1 MRALSGLAT
10 AAVLAAGLLA
20 AQPAAAQQDLKVG
33 AFGTD
38 ATRLDPHVSS
48 TGADVY
54 LFSFIYNA
62 LVRFRPGSMDPATL
76 EPDLAER
83 WEVTPDGLTWTFHLR
98 KGVQFHGGY
107 GELTAEDVVYSLE
120 RAADP
125 KRSSSA
131 ASFSAMKS
139 VEAVDPHTVRV
150 TLKTPVPLLLGT
162 LSNYRGGMIVSKKAT
177 VELGDNMHT
186 RPIGTGPFQFVE
198 YRPKQFVLL
207 TAFPQHFRG
216 KPQVE
221 KVTYRYIDSDNSRE
235 LAFRNKEIDLFYG
248 RREQDWVER
257 MKKDPEIA
265 IDIFEPAQ
273 SRLLH
278 INRTKKPFD
287 DPRVRRAVLHAID
300 RNEFLDLVGR
310 DITRPLFAPVPIGF
324 AGQHKEL
331 KKYTYDPA
339 KAKALLAEAG
349 FPNGFS
355 VKTQISKISSLNVP
369 MTLIQEQLRRVG
381 INVELEVLD
390 HSAWHAA
397 IRRNE
402 SPLVIYGA
410 AQFPIA
416 DDFLTPIF
424 HSNARM
430 GGPNPALNFSHCDV
444 ADKEIDT
451 ARAEVDEGKRNALY
465 HAAQEKIL
473 DDGCAV
479 PIFELMQVYGRR
491 KTFDLGYTLQGDLNL
506 GPPITPQAR
515 FR

>member
-1 MRALSGLAT
+1 MRAFGKLVAAAALS
-10 AAVLAAGLLA
+10 AGLSVA
-20 AQPAAAQQDLKVG
+20 MPAAAQQELKVG

-38 ATRLDPHVSS
+38 ATRLDPHVST

-54 LFSFIYNA
+54 LFTFIYNG

-83 WEVTPDGLTWTFHLR
+83 WETSPDGLTWTFFLR

-107 GELTAEDVVYSLE
+107 GELTSEDIVYSLS

-125 KRSSSA
+125 KASGSSA
-131 ASFSAMKS
+131 SFAAFKS
-139 VEAVDPHTVRV
+139 VEAVDAYTVRI
-150 TLKTPVPLLLGT
+150 TLKEAVPLMLGIV
-162 LSNYRGGMIVSKKAT
+162 SNYRGGMMISKKAAL
-177 VELGDNMHT
+177 ELGENFHT
-186 RPIGTGPFQFVE
+186 KPIGTGPFQFVE
-198 YRPKQFVLL
+198 YKPKQFVQL

-221 KVTYRYIDSDNSRE
+221 KVIYRYIDSDNSRE

-287 DPRVRRAVLHAID
+287 DARVRRAVQYAID
-300 RNEFLDLVGR
+300 REEFLELVGR

-390 HSAWHAA
+390 HSAWHAS

-430 GGPNPALNFSHCDV
+430 GGPNAALNFSHCAV
-444 ADKEIDT
+444 ADAEIDA
-451 ARAEVDEGKRNALY
+451 ARGEVDAAKRDALY
-465 HAAQEKIL
+465 RTAQEKIM

-491 KTFDLGYTLQGDLNL
+491 KNFDLGYKLTGDLNL
-506 GPPITPQAR
+506 GPPITPEAR